1 MPVEFAI
8 QDLPQ
13 ELTAD
18 DAVEAV
24 YGDELRW
31 AEDKLRQGLS
41 VLFECDKQL
50 VSYLYT
56 QIRGRL
62 REERDGR
69 RIACRFVSGRPRQ
82 READAETPP
91 AEGAAARPP
100 REEPQ
105 GGLLTL
111 MVRELG
117 EVVRASEPGTVVVI
131 PHIDLLT
138 TTTKSGLS
146 LEAKEVI
153 ATIYE
158 NPEVVLLGFKDP
170 EFELPAVVE
179 RIFAAKKSL
188 VGIPRDKLVKIITRR
203 EARKFGEKTFDPFS
217 LYKYLSGGNAIR
229 VRQILEHFSDR
240 MDYDPNNPGAR
251 DRIVRE
257 IRSMTLG
264 SDLEIPR
271 IDLDK
276 DVGGYEGVKERLK
289 KDVLTLLRRKDEL
302 TSKEQ
307 VKQLEELI
315 PRGMIFEGPPGTGK
329 TFIAKAIA
337 TAIDATAIV
346 VSGPEL
352 KSKWVGESEANLR
365 GIFAKARKS
374 APAIIIFDELDSF
387 AVRRGTYTGSG
398 VEHSMVNQLLTE
410 MDGFRKEELVFVV
423 GTTNFVEA
431 LDEALLRPGRFELR
445 IRIPYP
451 NEKDRRAILDL
462 YRTRFGLTIPEDVF
476 EHIVRKTAG
485 YANVERRMK
494 FTGDHL
500 YAICRGLAR
509 EIVRKGPHTITRA
522 EVDETIGDTFEIR
535 PPTKDEE
542 KVIAWHECGHALAA
556 ALLPGATP
564 PQKISLEGVE
574 DTAISGYT
582 MHERRKRDH
591 VITEKELLA
600 EVGVLLGGRAAE
612 RIVFDDVSGGAQND
626 LMRATYIAREMIERL
641 GMSESI
647 GPATFMGPS
656 EEGDKMVRRRASD
669 STEKRIDEE
678 VEMLLKKEQT
688 RVVALLKTHRAVLD
702 DMAAAVL
709 KKRVLEK
716 EDIRKFMTERGFT
729 VDWTEDEKVEAA
741 PVSAAGTTTAAKP
754 AEAKPTAVKS
764 ETRK

>member
-1 MPVEFAI
+1 MPVEFSIAE
-8 QDLPQ
+8 LPE
-13 ELTAD
+13 ELTPE
-18 DAVEAV
+18 DAVDAV
-24 YGDELRW
+24 YGDDIRW

-50 VSYLYT
+50 VSYVYGA
-56 QIRGRL
+56 IRSRL
-62 REERDGR
+62 REEREGQR
-69 RIACRFVSGRPRQ
+69 MTCRFVSGRPRRQ
-82 READAETPP
+82 RQNEEDQQQPAAGGAPP
-91 AEGAAARPP
+91 V
-100 REEPQ
+100 REEMQ
-105 GGLLTL
+105 GGLLQL

-117 EVVRASEPGTVVVI
+117 DVVRASEPGTVVVI

-158 NPEVVLLGFKDP
+158 NPEVLLLGFKDP

-179 RIFAAKKSL
+179 RIFAAKRSL

-203 EARKFGEKTFDPFS
+203 EARKFGERVFDPFS
-217 LYKYLSGGNAIR
+217 LYKYLSGANAIR
-229 VRQILEHFSDR
+229 VRQILEHFTDR
-240 MDYDPNNPGAR
+240 MDYDPQNPGAR

-271 IDLDK
+271 IDLEK
-276 DVGGYEGVKERLK
+276 DVGGYEGVKDRIK
-289 KDVLTLLRRKDEL
+289 KDILSLLIKKDEL
-302 TSKEQ
+302 SSKEQ
-307 VKQLEELI
+307 VKQIEELI

-329 TFIAKAIA
+329 TFVAKAIA

-410 MDGFRKEELVFVV
+410 MDGFRKEELVFVI

-431 LDEALLRPGRFELR
+431 LDEALLRPGRFELK
-445 IRIPYP
+445 IKIPYP
-451 NEKDRRAILDL
+451 NEKDRRAILEL
-462 YRTRFGLTIPEDVF
+462 YTKKFNLDVPPDVF
-476 EHIVRKTAG
+476 DHVVRKTAG

-509 EIVRKGPHTITRA
+509 EVVRRGAHKVTKG
-522 EVDETIGDTFEIR
+522 EVDDLIGETFEIR

-542 KVIAWHECGHALAA
+542 KVISVHECGHALAA
-556 ALLPGATP
+556 ALLPGARP
-564 PQKISLEGVE
+564 PEKISLEGIE
-574 DTAISGYT
+574 DVASGYT
-582 MHERRKRDH
+582 MTERRLKDH
-591 VITEKELLA
+591 VITEKELRA
-600 EVGVLLGGRAAE
+600 EIGVLLGGRSAEIVVFGEKANGAA
-612 RIVFDDVSGGAQND
+612 ND
-626 LMRATYIAREMIERL
+626 LLRATMIARSMIETM
-641 GMSESI
+641 GMSDAL
-647 GPATFMGPS
+647 GPLSFLTPDERGQL
-656 EEGDKMVRRRASD
+656 VRRKTAEL
-669 STEKRIDEE
+669 TEKRVDEE
-678 VEMLLKKEQT
+678 VERLIKEEQE
-688 RVVALLKTHRAVLD
+688 RVVHLIKTHRSVLD
-702 DMAAAVL
+702 DMAEFVV

-716 EDIRKFMTERGFT
+716 EDIKRFMSEHGF
-729 VDWTEDEKVEAA
+729 KVEWQETPEKEK
-741 PVSAAGTTTAAKP
+741 PVEAEPPKKKT
-754 AEAKPTAVKS
+754 EAKTA
-764 ETRK
+764 

>member
-1 MPVEFAI
+1 MPVEFPIAE
-8 QDLPQ
+8 LPE
-13 ELTAD
+13 ELTNE

-24 YGDELRW
+24 YGDDIRW

-50 VSYLYT
+50 VPYVYAS
-56 QIRGRL
+56 IRTRL
-62 REERDGR
+62 REERDGQR
-69 RIACRFVSGRPRQ
+69 MQCRFVSGRPRRQ
-82 READAETPP
+82 RPES
-91 AEGAAARPP
+91 EGEGGQGQGQGQGV
-100 REEPQ
+100 REEMQ
-105 GGLLTL
+105 GGLLQL

-117 EVVRASEPGTVVVI
+117 DIVRASEPGTVVVV

-158 NPEVVLLGFKDP
+158 NPEVLMLGFKDP

-179 RIFAAKKSL
+179 RIFAAKRSL
-188 VGIPRDKLVKIITRR
+188 VGIPRDKLVKVITRR

-217 LYKYLSGGNAIR
+217 LYKYLSGANAIR
-229 VRQILEHFSDR
+229 LRQILEHFTDR
-240 MDYDPNNPGAR
+240 MDFDPANPGAR
-251 DRIVRE
+251 DRIVKE

-276 DVGGYEGVKERLK
+276 DVGGYEGVKDRIK
-289 KDVLTLLRRKDEL
+289 KDILTLLTKKDEL
-302 TSKEQ
+302 STKEQ
-307 VKQLEELI
+307 IKAIEELI
-315 PRGMIFEGPPGTGK
+315 PRGLIFEGPPGTGK
-329 TFIAKAIA
+329 TFVAKAIA

-410 MDGFRKEELVFVV
+410 MDGFRKEELVFVI

-431 LDEALLRPGRFELR
+431 LDEALLRPGRFELK

-451 NEKDRRAILDL
+451 NEKDRRAILEL
-462 YRTRFGLTIPEDVF
+462 YTKKFGLDVPSDVF
-476 EHIVRKTAG
+476 DHIVRKTQG

-509 EIVRKGPHTITRA
+509 EVVRRGAHKITKG
-522 EVDETIGDTFEIR
+522 EVDDLIGETFEIR
-535 PPTKDEE
+535 PPTKEEE
-542 KVIAWHECGHALAA
+542 KVIAFHECGHALAA
-556 ALLPGATP
+556 ALLPGARP
-564 PQKISLEGVE
+564 PEKISLEGIE
-574 DTAISGYT
+574 DVASGYT
-582 MHERRKRDH
+582 MTERRLKDH
-591 VITEKELLA
+591 VITEKELRA
-600 EVGVLLGGRAAE
+600 EIGVLLGGRSAE
-612 RIVFDDVSGGAQND
+612 IIVFGEKANGAAND
-626 LMRATYIAREMIERL
+626 LLRASAIARSMIETM
-641 GMSESI
+641 GMSDAL
-647 GPATFMGPS
+647 GPQSFLVPN
-656 EEGDKMVRRRASD
+656 EKGDLVRRKTAEL
-669 STEKRIDEE
+669 TEKRVDEE
-678 VEMLLKKEQT
+678 VERLIKEEQE
-688 RVVALLKTHRAVLD
+688 RVVHLIQTHRAVLD
-702 DMAAAVL
+702 AMAEFVM

-716 EDIRKFMTERGFT
+716 DDIKKFMTEHGF
-729 VDWTEDEKVEAA
+729 KVEWQES
-741 PVSAAGTTTAAKP
+741 PVKELPIEQKP
-754 AEAKPTAVKS
+754 ASVT
-764 ETRK
+764 